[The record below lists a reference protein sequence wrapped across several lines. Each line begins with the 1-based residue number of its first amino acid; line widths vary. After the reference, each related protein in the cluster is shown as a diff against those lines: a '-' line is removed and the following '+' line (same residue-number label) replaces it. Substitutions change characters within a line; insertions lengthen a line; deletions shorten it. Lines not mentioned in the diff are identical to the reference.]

1 MKIGLI
7 GDLNE
12 NVSAHK
18 AIPVALKLAAQRLDI
33 TVEHQWIHSKEIEIS
48 QLKEFTALWC
58 VPASPYEHTDN
69 VLLAIKYAREKN
81 VPFLGTCGGY
91 QHAALEFVRNVLSH
105 AEADNSETNPDA
117 SMPVISALVCKL
129 YDVNGVVELEEKSIV
144 ALAYGKLKVT
154 EEYFCGYGV
163 NREYLHL
170 FENTDLHFSGFDA
183 DGDPRALEIRKNRF
197 FVGTAF
203 QPERSAFN
211 GVAHPLVCTYLKAA
225 L

>member
-69 VLLAIKYAREKN
+69 VLLAIKYARE
-81 VPFLGTCGGY
+81 
-91 QHAALEFVRNVLSH
+91 
-105 AEADNSETNPDA
+105 
-117 SMPVISALVCKL
+117 PVS
-129 YDVNGVVELEEKSIV
+129 Y
-144 ALAYGKLKVT
+144 T
-154 EEYFCGYGV
+154 
-163 NREYLHL
+163 HL
-170 FENTDLHFSGFDA
+170 TLPTICS
-183 DGDPRALEIRKNRF
+183 
-197 FVGTAF
+197 V
-203 QPERSAFN
+203 
-211 GVAHPLVCTYLKAA
+211 
-225 L
+225 